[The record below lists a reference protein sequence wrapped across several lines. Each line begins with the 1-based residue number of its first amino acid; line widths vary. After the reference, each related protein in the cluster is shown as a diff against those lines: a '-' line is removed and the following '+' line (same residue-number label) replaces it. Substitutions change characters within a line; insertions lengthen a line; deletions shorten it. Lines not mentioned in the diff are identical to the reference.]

1 MQAAG
6 EQGGD
11 QERRRAGRQHHGGD
25 LRLQGAQRAGQPQ
38 HQLRPRPAGQV
49 LLCVLC
55 TVNYP
60 VLFSTGASVA
70 SLGSGLPATPRTIRP
85 LTQAYKEAQADNAVV
100 PNTNTPVKSSGFV
113 SKAMEYMFGW

>member
-1 MQAAG
+1 MSREG
-6 EQGGD
+6 SIT
-11 QERRRAGRQHHGGD
+11 
-25 LRLQGAQRAGQPQ
+25 
-38 HQLRPRPAGQV
+38 
-49 LLCVLC
+49 LLICLDSLNTSSAPGLLDRYSCALC

-60 VLFSTGASVA
+60 ALYSTGASVA
-70 SLGSGLPATPRTIRP
+70 SLGSGLPGTPRTIRP